1 MTNDDRDISDF
12 KYDGFDGIDNSFTNI
27 SVVSRSSHNL
37 LLKAMRYGQW
47 WMLKCLLPE
56 EKGQS
61 VFQQMLRKE
70 FEILIR
76 LQHPNIVRAFS
87 MQSVD
92 NYGLCIVME
101 WLEGETLQNFLTKEH
116 DPAKCLQL
124 VYQMTDAIDYMHK
137 NGIVHRDLKPNN
149 IMVNRNATNVKL
161 IDFGLADSNEYAFLK
176 HSGGT
181 DGYMSPEQEEGGGAD
196 IRNDIYSFGVILKK
210 MNLGKRFAPVV
221 KGCLEPIDRRYST
234 IKEVEDA
241 IRAKSRRGV
250 KMVSSKWLWLMASII
265 VLLVGLLGYGLYK
278 YKMLDDNRPLEF
290 DANGPDY
297 EEYVPEDLTLG
308 EKPTLK
314 IVNPDFHGVKGY
326 GWNFAPNCHPIFYNQ
341 GNISL
346 AQFYI
351 QTFDFWQNIG
361 GLEPGDYELSVHAFH
376 RPDGGHWSK
385 YYYEHAEDKENGTV
399 YSTAELYADS
409 VSVRLLNWATECNS
423 EPLPED
429 PIFFEEQAKDIIPNA
444 LPAAGYYFNHGHYLN
459 KLRFSVESD
468 ADSVRIGLRLHVMR
482 PNSLSWVAFDSFR
495 LRRLN
500 VD

>member
-1 MTNDDRDISDF
+1 MATGDTNSSGF
-12 KYDGFDGIDNSFTNI
+12 TYDGFEGIDNSFTNI

-37 LLKAMRYGQW
+37 LLKALRYGQW

-56 EKGQS
+56 ERGQS
-61 VFQQMLRKE
+61 VFQEMLRKE
-70 FEILIR
+70 FEILIQM
-76 LQHPNIVRAFS
+76 QHPHIVRAFNIEE
-87 MQSVD
+87 VGD
-92 NYGLCIVME
+92 YGPCIVME
-101 WLEGETLQNFLTKEH
+101 WLEGESLHDFLARHPDEQTI
-116 DPAKCLQL
+116 LRL
-124 VYQMTDAIDYMHK
+124 VGDLADAVEYVHRK
-137 NGIVHRDLKPNN
+137 GFVHRDLKPENVIVSHN
-149 IMVNRNATNVKL
+149 GENVKL
-161 IDFGLADSNEYAFLK
+161 IDFGLADSDIYAVLK
-176 HSGGT
+176 QSGGT
-181 DGYMSPEQEEGGGAD
+181 DSYMSPEQEEGGAPD
-196 IRNDIYSFGVILKK
+196 IRNDIYSFGVMLKQ
-210 MNLGKRFAPVV
+210 MNLGKRFEPIVNR
-221 KGCLEPIDRRYST
+221 CLEPIDRRYST
-234 IKEVEDA
+234 IKEVKDA

-265 VLLVGLLGYGLYK
+265 VLFVGLLGYGLYK

-376 RPDGGHWSK
+376 RPDSGQWSK

-429 PIFFEEQAKDIIPNA
+429 PIFFEEQVKDIIPNT

-482 PNSLSWVAFDSFR
+482 PNSLSWVAFDTFR
-495 LRRLN
+495 LRLIK
-500 VD
+500 